1 MSRGR
6 DQEKAERRDY
16 NRWARQNQNNHKPY
30 DKNKRHEQK
39 QNLNDIVRGGKLED
53 IEEAFDDME
62 DQ

>member
-1 MSRGR
+1 MGRGR
-6 DQEKAERRDY
+6 DQEKAERREY
-16 NRWARQNQNNHKPY
+16 NRWARNNQNKPY

-62 DQ
+62 DE

>member
-6 DQEKAERRDY
+6 DQEKTERREY
-16 NRWARQNQNNHKPY
+16 NRWAKANHQKPY

-62 DQ
+62 EE